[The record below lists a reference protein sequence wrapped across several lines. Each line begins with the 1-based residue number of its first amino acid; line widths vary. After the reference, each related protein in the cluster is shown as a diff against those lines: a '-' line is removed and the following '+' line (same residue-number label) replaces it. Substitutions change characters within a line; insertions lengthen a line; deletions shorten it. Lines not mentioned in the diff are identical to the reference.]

1 MADVITVEPDVDEVT
16 GPAQAPAATGSGGD
30 TAAPRT
36 SHRARSPRSSSWRM
50 RLVGLTAA
58 LVVLATGDVLLLT
71 RAGDP
76 VAAQREPALAA
87 ARQVAMD
94 ISSIGAENAQDRL
107 ARLDAATTG
116 SFREGLSGYAA
127 LLQDML
133 RQGRVTSRATVTATG
148 LEHIDADT
156 ATALVS
162 VTATVTDAAMPGGEE
177 RHYRLAI
184 QLLRDGDRWLASSVA
199 YVQ

>member
-1 MADVITVEPDVDEVT
+1 
-16 GPAQAPAATGSGGD
+16 
-30 TAAPRT
+30 
-36 SHRARSPRSSSWRM
+36 M